1 MPEDLSAAI
10 SSAVA
15 SATTEAT
22 STPDSTPEPDK
33 PASTEAAPEPP
44 TADAEP
50 STSDATHTD
59 TPEPEEEFFNP
70 TAEDLAAIEADPR
83 LKKVYLSM
91 RRGLTKKTTEIA
103 AIRKDY
109 QQAHD
114 VAEWI
119 RSDPEAAIRSIAAA
133 TGVSIAQAKEIAE
146 EAVDSDPVAKL
157 WNEGVGA
164 DAAKILR
171 PIIEQTID
179 ARIGPKVEPLERATQ
194 AATQA
199 AMERGIAASLREF
212 GAEVT
217 SRGEEWDDDLQRD
230 MAKIANSMKPDEGTT
245 FPDYLNALYDA
256 ATARRMRTKS
266 ARSNLD
272 RLKRA
277 RTEAEPV
284 NVSRPSP
291 KSEEA
296 ITTDMSDKDAVAI
309 AVRQATRQ
317 LNTR

>member
-1 MPEDLSAAI
+1 MPEDLSAAV

-15 SATTEAT
+15 EAQTDLNPETT
-22 STPDSTPEPDK
+22 SEPDK

-50 STSDATHTD
+50 STPDAPD
-59 TPEPEEEFFNP
+59 TRADDDEEEFFAP
-70 TAEDLAAIEADPR
+70 TAEELAAIEADPR

-91 RRGLTKKTTEIA
+91 RRGFTKKTTELA
-103 AIRKDY
+103 AVRKDY

-119 RSDPEAAIRSIAAA
+119 RSDPESAIRSIAAA
-133 TGVSIAQAKEIAE
+133 TGVSFAQAEKIAE
-146 EAVDSDPVAKL
+146 QAVDADPIARA
-157 WNEGVGA
+157 WDEGVGA

-179 ARIGPKVEPLERATQ
+179 ARIAPRVKPLEEATETATK
-194 AATQA
+194 AAI
-199 AMERGIAASLREF
+199 ERGISASIREF

-217 SRGEEWDDDLQRD
+217 ARGEEWDDELQRD
-230 MAKIANSMKPDEGTT
+230 MAKIATNVNPGPQTT
-245 FPDYLNALYDA
+245 FPEFMTAVYDA
-256 ATARRMRTKS
+256 AVARRMRTKS

-284 NVSRPSP
+284 NVSRPAP
-291 KSEEA
+291 KSEER
-296 ITTDMSDKDAVAI
+296 ITSDMSDKDAVAI
-309 AVRQATRQ
+309 AVRQATRD
-317 LNTR
+317 LNAR